1 MAVQSILIAEDDA
14 NIREMLALYFVRAGF
29 KVTEAA
35 DGSEAIRKAECE
47 PPDVILL
54 DNRMPVLSGSEVCRH
69 IRRYSRVPI
78 IMLSAKAIE
87 PDKQWEAELD
97 IDDYIAKPFHMR
109 EVLARVN
116 ALLNRKN
123 SA

>member
-14 NIREMLALYFVRAGF
+14 NIREILALYFARAGF
-29 KVTEAA
+29 KVIEAA
-35 DGSEAIRKAECE
+35 DGSEAIRKAEGQ
-47 PPDVILL
+47 PPDIILL

-87 PDKQWEAELD
+87 PDRQWEEELD
-97 IDDYIAKPFHMR
+97 IDDYIAKPFHMKD
-109 EVLARVN
+109 VLARVN
-116 ALLNRKN
+116 ALLDLGNH
-123 SA
+123 